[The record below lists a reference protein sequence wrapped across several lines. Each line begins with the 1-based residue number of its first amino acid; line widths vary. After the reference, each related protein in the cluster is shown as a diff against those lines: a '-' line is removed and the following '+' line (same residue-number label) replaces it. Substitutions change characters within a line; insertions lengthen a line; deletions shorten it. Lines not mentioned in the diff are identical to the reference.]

1 MIKITFSKVILPFF
15 SQARTVS
22 SAGQSHPG
30 PHLVPGKH
38 AAHFRMSIHIKEAG
52 MNVASAALQQGH
64 TSASIDVKDIDTL
77 SSLTEFYES
86 DQGLEEEE
94 SEVDLMIQLSGMV
107 YNDNGSDE

>member
-1 MIKITFSKVILPFF
+1 
-15 SQARTVS
+15 
-22 SAGQSHPG
+22 
-30 PHLVPGKH
+30 
-38 AAHFRMSIHIKEAG
+38 

-64 TSASIDVKDIDTL
+64 TSASSDVKDIDTL